1 MHGLVDPSVRKRIL
15 NRMVD
20 DGRKFNPMNEVS
32 KISPRP
38 LLVITGAADV
48 SIDVDGVRGL
58 YELAGEPKELVIVE
72 GADHVLSDP
81 RAYEDT
87 VTSVIAWF
95 QDACSIRE
103 MD

>member
-1 MHGLVDPSVRKRIL
+1 
-15 NRMVD
+15 
-20 DGRKFNPMNEVS
+20 MNEVS

-38 LLVITGAADV
+38 LLVVTGAADV
-48 SIDVDGVRGL
+48 RIDVDGVRGL

-87 VTSVIAWF
+87 VNSVVTWF
-95 QDACSIRE
+95 QDTCPTNEKIDSN
-103 MD
+103 